1 MKKTM
6 PKLLIIILFNLLVV
20 AKVYAQL
27 PAASLETLIIDL
39 WPDYDQPAVLV
50 LLTGTLPADTPLPA
64 AVTIPVP
71 NEAQIHAVARITGD
85 NRMVDDIEYTTG
97 DNSLTFTTPD
107 PSFRVEYYVPYQSIG
122 SIHSYSFDWLA
133 DIRVEEVLAAVQQ
146 PTGASNIS
154 VTPDTAVAVP
164 RNADG
169 FTYYALPAQ
178 AIPAGELYTI
188 GFTYEMVSPPQLSI
202 DNLPAAPAAVVG
214 TPSASPSSGSTAL
227 SDIDW
232 RLVLG
237 VLGIVIMAVVVTW
250 IIATRQTA
258 ARQEVRKPRPKRA
271 QATAK
276 TKSSTGTAPARF
288 CRECGNGLN
297 PGDKFCRK
305 CGTAVK

>member
-64 AVTIPVP
+64 VVTIPLP

-85 NRMVDDIEYTTG
+85 NRMVDDIEYTIG

-107 PSFRVEYYVPYQSIG
+107 PSFRVEYYVPYQTVG

-146 PTGASNIS
+146 PTGASGMSI
-154 VTPDTAVAVP
+154 TPNTATVVP

-188 GFTYEMVSPPQLSI
+188 SFTYEMVSPPKLSI

-214 TPSASPSSGSTAL
+214 TPSASPASGSTIL
-227 SDIDW
+227 SDVDW

-258 ARQEVRKPRPKRA
+258 VRQEVRKPRPKRA
-271 QATAK
+271 QAPAK
-276 TKSSTGTAPARF
+276 TKSSTVPARF
-288 CRECGNGLN
+288 CRECGNTLN